1 QQQLIDVVD
10 DATVDKQHDIHLN
23 YVQQVGLVE
32 SDFKEYLERR
42 KADTATEASSF
53 HGFCAAHGS
62 QRPPLPT
69 RIPLR
74 SRAAS
79 YHSIAPVSSRHS
91 PAPARSRPNP
101 SQQESS
107 SSDEADAAREAL
119 QQLELARRNTT
130 TPDNEQGE
138 SRVRRWVE
146 GHQLCRQEDSAPDA
160 WIDHYRDGR
169 LYTTRREFSG
179 ASSSIRAELGE

>member
-1 QQQLIDVVD
+1 AIRSQITRTCGKITNIIQAEGSRGAIQGLVNHAKSLLDTACKLQQQLIDVVD

-32 SDFKEYLERR
+32 SDFKEYLKRR
-42 KADTATEASSF
+42 KADSATEASSF
-53 HGFCAAHGS
+53 HGFSAAHGS

-69 RIPLR
+69 RIPPR

-101 SQQESS
+101 SQQEGS

-138 SRVRRWVE
+138 SRVR
-146 GHQLCRQEDSAPDA
+146 
-160 WIDHYRDGR
+160 
-169 LYTTRREFSG
+169 
-179 ASSSIRAELGE
+179 